1 MGIIDIDSVAT
12 IFGSLADGYQSAE
25 PFPHMSING
34 LFDPNVLRTI
44 NNEFLIP
51 QAMSSHF
58 TGAAEGGKFAESDIT
73 KMGPVTSRFLRECN
87 SQPFL
92 DALSIITGVD
102 NLIADPALVGG
113 GLHQTVRGGRLKVHS
128 DFNVDVTHRFVRKLN
143 LLIYLNDG
151 WQEEWGGA
159 LELWDKDMTRA
170 VVKVPP
176 VLGQVAMFTCSDI
189 SYHGLPDPIDCPE
202 GVTRRSL
209 ALYYYVDEGSIPEPR
224 STLWKERPGE
234 RFL

>member
-1 MGIIDIDSVAT
+1 MSLIDIDKIT
-12 IFGSLADGYQSAE
+12 KTFTELADSYQNAD
-25 PFPHMSING
+25 PFPHMSVNG
-34 LFDPNVLRTI
+34 LFDEDTLRTI
-44 NNEFLIP
+44 HDEFLIP
-51 QAMSSHF
+51 QAMSSAF
-58 TGAAEGGKFAESDIT
+58 IGIAEGGKFAESDIN
-73 KMGPVTSRFLRECN
+73 KMGPVTQQFLRECN

-92 DALSIITGVD
+92 DALSIITGID
-102 NLIADPALVGG
+102 NLIADPALIGG

-128 DFNVDVTHRFVRKLN
+128 DFNVDVSHRFVRKLN

-151 WQEEWGGA
+151 WLPEWGGS
-159 LELWDKDMTRA
+159 LELWDKDMTHA
-170 VVKVPP
+170 VIVVPP

>member
-1 MGIIDIDSVAT
+1 MT
-12 IFGSLADGYQSAE
+12 
-25 PFPHMSING
+25 ING
-34 LFDPNVLRTI
+34 LFNRETLRTI
-44 NNEFLIP
+44 NDEFLIP
-51 QAMSSHF
+51 QAMSSAF
-58 TGAAEGGKFAESDIT
+58 LGVAEGGKFAESDMN
-73 KMGPVTSRFLRECN
+73 KMGPVTQQFLRECN
-87 SQPFL
+87 SPEFL
-92 DALSIITGVD
+92 SALSIITGVG
-102 NLIADPALVGG
+102 NLVADPALVGG

-159 LELWDKDMTRA
+159 LELWDRDMTRA
-170 VVKVPP
+170 VVKIPP
-176 VLGQVAMFTCSDI
+176 VLGQVALFTCSDI

>member
-1 MGIIDIDSVAT
+1 MGIIDIEAIVAK
-12 IFGSLADGYQSAE
+12 FKGMAEQYQNAV
-25 PFPHMSING
+25 PFPHMSTNG
-34 LFDPNVLRTI
+34 LFDEETLRTI
-44 NNEFLIP
+44 NDEFLIP
-51 QAMSSHF
+51 QAMSTAF
-58 TGAAEGGKFAESDIT
+58 IGIAEGGKFAESDIN
-73 KMGPVTSRFLRECN
+73 KMGPVTQQFLRECN
-87 SQPFL
+87 SQEFL

-102 NLIADPALVGG
+102 NLVADPALIGG

-128 DFNVDVTHRFVRKLN
+128 DFNVDASHRFVRKLN

-176 VLGQVAMFTCSDI
+176 VLGQVALFTCSDI
-189 SYHGLPDPIDCPE
+189 SYHGLPDPIDCPD

-234 RFL
+234 SFL